1 MAEEAMAQH
10 LAGAPAQAID
20 SLLQST
26 RKHLNTK
33 LIDLAQQLLLRH
45 QTHLPDAPALQEQ
58 INDLRTQ
65 CGSAPARALLGQ
77 DSERQPGGV
86 ALRATANASAA

>member
-1 MAEEAMAQH
+1 MRDEAIKAVTSIG
-10 LAGAPAQAID
+10 L
-20 SLLQST
+20 
-26 RKHLNTK
+26 
-33 LIDLAQQLLLRH
+33 
-45 QTHLPDAPALQEQ
+45 ALQEQ
-58 INDLRTQ
+58 IDDLRTQ